1 MFGLAKRNMNNF
13 FRHKTFFTSA
23 AIFGSCFFF
32 SACENDPKVIKELTQ
47 HVVLVEEAKNIE
59 TYLSQGSVVKAK
71 LWAPYMLRYTAD
83 TLYVEFPRSLHVNFF
98 DSMGKQESHLD
109 ARYGKYFESL
119 NKVYLRDSVLVYN
132 MQGDTLRCPELWWD
146 QNTQLFY
153 TDKNVWIKK
162 SGTVLLGKGMDAK
175 QDLSNIHITEVKG
188 TVIVPDSLSA
198 Q

>member
-1 MFGLAKRNMNNF
+1 MAALISGCLF
-13 FRHKTFFTSA
+13 FL
-23 AIFGSCFFF
+23 G
-32 SACENDPKVIKELTQ
+32 CENDQKTIDEWTRPKALI
-47 HVVLVEEAKNIE
+47 EEAKNIE
-59 TYLSQGSVVKAK
+59 SFLSQAGKVRAK
-71 LWAPYMLRYTAD
+71 LWSPYMLRYSSD
-83 TLYVEFPRSLHVNFF
+83 TIYVEFPRSLQVNFF
-98 DSMGKQESHLD
+98 DSLGQVESHLN

-132 MQGDTLRCPELWWD
+132 MVGDTLRCPELWWD

-162 SGTVLLGKGMDAK
+162 SGTVLLGKGMDAR
-175 QDLSNIHITEVKG
+175 QDLTDIHIKEVTG